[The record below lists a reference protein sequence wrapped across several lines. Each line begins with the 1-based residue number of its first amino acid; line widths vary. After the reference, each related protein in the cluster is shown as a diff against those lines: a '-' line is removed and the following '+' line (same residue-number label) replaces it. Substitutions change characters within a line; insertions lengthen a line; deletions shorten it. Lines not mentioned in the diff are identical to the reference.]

1 MEKSLQ
7 NNEQTEKMEATPAV
21 APSMDIYESTDEIV
35 MIADLPG
42 VPQENLELKF
52 ENNEI
57 SIKAVPGPV
66 DKSWKPRFQ
75 EIGKF
80 RYERAFKLPSGLDI
94 SKITA
99 DFNHGVLTVVMPK
112 SESEKPHTIKINRR

>member
-1 MEKSLQ
+1 MEKSMQ
-7 NNEQTEKMEATPAV
+7 KNEQSEKMESTPAV
-21 APSMDIYESTDEIV
+21 APYMDIYESTDEIV
-35 MIADLPG
+35 MVADLPG

-57 SIKAVPGPV
+57 SIKAIPV
-66 DKSWKPRFQ
+66 SADKSWKPRFR
-75 EIGKF
+75 EIGQF

-94 SKITA
+94 SKIKA
-99 DFNHGVLTVVMPK
+99 DFDHGVLKVVMPK